1 MSSNTETPTTTE
13 GNAHRDNQ
21 PEREADQ
28 PHGKKRRGLLAF
40 LGPGFLITLGFID
53 PGNWATNLAG
63 GSTYGYSLLWV
74 ITLSTLILIL
84 LQNMSA
90 RLGVVTG
97 KSLAENIRAHCPKP
111 LTWLLGVSIV
121 IACVATSV
129 AEYLGA
135 ALGLNILFHIPI
147 WLGGILTVAFVLTA
161 VWFPQYKRVETLLI
175 AFLSVIGLIYIIEM
189 IIVHP
194 QWDAALP
201 ALFIPH
207 VDSSSIYVALG
218 MLGAV
223 IMPHNLYLHSNVIQS
238 RNEDENIS
246 LREQKRIIRFQFID
260 TLLAMGTGW
269 LVNSAMIIVAAA
281 VFFHVGLEVTSIEQA
296 SQTLTPL
303 AGQLASLLFG
313 IALLCSGLG
322 SSMTSS
328 MAQANVVTGYLG
340 QSGDM
345 KSKAW
350 RTALILT
357 ALPAMAVIALGFDSF
372 KLLIF
377 SQVVLSLQLPLT
389 IIPLVVLV
397 KSKKIMGKFKS
408 GKPEF
413 FLAVLSTV
421 VIVLL
426 NALLLYQTFGG
437 TFKW

>member
-1 MSSNTETPTTTE
+1 MVSPNMETTTE
-13 GNAHRDNQ
+13 GNMRRDKTQ
-21 PEREADQ
+21 DLTPEQRQ
-28 PHGKKRRGLLAF
+28 KPPKRKGLLAF

-63 GSTYGYSLLWV
+63 GSTYAYSLLWV

-97 KSLAENIRAHCPKP
+97 KSLAENIRTHCPKP
-111 LTWLLGVSIV
+111 LAAVLGISIV
-121 IACVATSV
+121 IACIATSV

-161 VWFPQYKRVETLLI
+161 VWFPQYKRIETLLI
-175 AFLSVIGLIYIIEM
+175 GFLSLIGLIYIIEM

-194 QWDAALP
+194 QWGSALP
-201 ALFIPH
+201 ALFVPH

-223 IMPHNLYLHSNVIQS
+223 IMPHNLYLHSNVIQTRTDDS
-238 RNEDENIS
+238 DLPLHEK
-246 LREQKRIIRFQFID
+246 KRMIRYQFID

-281 VFFHVGLEVTSIEQA
+281 VFFHVGMEVTSIEQA
-296 SQTLTPL
+296 AQTLTPL
-303 AGQLASLLFG
+303 AGKLAAVLFG
-313 IALLCSGLG
+313 VALLCSGLG

-328 MAQANVVTGYLG
+328 MAQAHVVTGYLG
-340 QSGDM
+340 KSGDT

-350 RTALILT
+350 RTALIVT
-357 ALPAMAVIALGFDSF
+357 ALPAMLVIALGFDSF

-389 IIPLVVLV
+389 IIPLLLLV
-397 KSKKIMGKFKS
+397 KSKKIMGRFKS
-408 GKPEF
+408 SKLEF
-413 FLAVLSTV
+413 SLAVLSTII
-421 VIVLL
+421 IVLL

-437 TFKW
+437 TFRW